1 MNKTRLDDMQRITD
15 LTNEYIEKF
24 LSVADPRDYNTNREM
39 FVEICITGPAMIS
52 ASVLDK
58 LAGTFQLDREELLK
72 IFIKKLELA
81 LRWVDHKAKN

>member
-1 MNKTRLDDMQRITD
+1 MKQVRLDDMQRMTD

-24 LSVADPRDYNTNREM
+24 INVADPRDYNTNREM
-39 FVEICITGPAMIS
+39 FVEMCITGPAMIS
-52 ASVLDK
+52 ANVLDK

-72 IFIKKLELA
+72 TFVKKLELA